1 MNYDAF
7 FFPLTGFFLIATVN
21 IIRFWNRPIREY
33 LKSTGMG
40 IAGWFVLW
48 LFLLIPGDPI
58 GY

>member
-7 FFPLTGFFLIATVN
+7 FFPLGGFSLIAVIN
-21 IIRFWNRPIREY
+21 VVRYWDQPMKDY
-33 LKSTGMG
+33 LKATGMG
-40 IAGWFVLW
+40 IAAWFVLW